1 MSINKCDLFMLES
14 EERYRHLVQM
24 LPDALVVFVDYDL
37 VFANDS
43 ALRLFK
49 AGKLEDVIGV
59 PIVQFLHPDY
69 LYCLP
74 AHVEYLLSEVGP
86 SNLQVKKLLRMD
98 GTAFEVEIKA
108 VAVTYDGKRGIQLL
122 IRDLSDRIR
131 MEASLNEKEKL
142 YKTVIENTVAGVFVA
157 QGDEITYT
165 NPHFA
170 EMYGYT
176 PEEFIHIRVRDLLDD
191 GDLRKIRHEVMDS
204 LSKGTTKI
212 HLRLKGRRK
221 DGSVMYIEGSS
232 SITTIEGEE
241 VMLGIVQ
248 DVTFKHEQEQ
258 QLRMTALMYQK
269 IIKFIPEAIVLTDD
283 GQVIYANK
291 LALELIGAKDGNDV
305 IGQNVINF
313 IHPTFQ
319 AKTTMRMDEIILS
332 EDIAPFTESI
342 VRCSDGRYVDVEISS
357 IRINDY
363 MGKNVLL
370 SVIRDLTNRKR
381 SEEMLVRSEKL
392 SVIGQLAAGVAH
404 EIRNPLTALK
414 GFTQLLKAKYDDHS
428 HYFDIMAGEIDR
440 INLIV
445 NEFMTLAK
453 PHFSQFSSGHI
464 EPIMQSV
471 LSILETQAILLNVEI
486 KVELGLEMPAV
497 YCNENQLK
505 QVFLNVI
512 KNAIEAMPGGG
523 VVDISAVLTAEND
536 ICIRIKDEGQGIPE
550 ELIAKI
556 GEPFVT
562 TKEKGTGLGLM
573 ISSRII
579 EAHNGTLHLYSKQN
593 EGTTI
598 EIILPAQDS
607 DQERLPGGAY
617 DAE

>member
-1 MSINKCDLFMLES
+1 MSLNKSDLLMLES

-24 LPDALVVFVDYDL
+24 LPDALVVFVDYRL

-49 AGKLEDVIGV
+49 AGRLENVIGV
-59 PIVQFLHPDY
+59 PIVQFVHPDY
-69 LYCLP
+69 LECIR
-74 AHVEYLLSEVGP
+74 AHVEKLLRESGP
-86 SNLQVKKLLRMD
+86 SNIQVKKLLGMD
-98 GTAFEVEIKA
+98 GTAIDVEIKA

-122 IRDLSDRIR
+122 IRDLSDRMR
-131 MEASLNEKEKL
+131 MEASLNEKEQL
-142 YKTVIENTVAGVFVA
+142 YKTLVENTVAGVFVA
-157 QGDEITYT
+157 SGDSISYM

-170 EMYGYT
+170 EIFGYT
-176 PEEFIHIRVRDLLDD
+176 PEEFIHLKVQDLLEDV
-191 GDLRKIRHEVMDS
+191 DLNRIKHEV
-204 LSKGTTKI
+204 KE
-212 HLRLKGRRK
+212 RLGQNKTMFQLKMKGRRK
-221 DGSVMYIEGSS
+221 DGSIMYLEGSS
-232 SITTIEGEE
+232 SLTTLNGEE
-241 VMLGIVQ
+241 IMLGIVQ
-248 DVTFKHEQEQ
+248 DVTFKQEQEQ
-258 QLRMTALMYQK
+258 QLRMSALMYQK
-269 IIKFIPEAIVLTDD
+269 IIKFIPEAIVLTDN
-283 GQVIYANK
+283 GQVVYANK
-291 LALELIGAKDGNDV
+291 LALKLIGIKDGNDV
-305 IGQNVINF
+305 IGQNVLDY
-313 IHPTFQ
+313 IHPTYRE
-319 AKTTMRMDEIILS
+319 KTMMRMDEIMLS
-332 EDIAPFTESI
+332 EEIAPFTESI
-342 VRCSDGRYVDVEISS
+342 VRCVDGRFVDVEISS

-370 SVIRDLTNRKR
+370 SVIRDLTNRKQ

-414 GFTQLLKAKYDDHS
+414 GFTQLLQTKYDDHS

-453 PHFSQFSSGHI
+453 PHFSQFNSGYI
-464 EPIMQSV
+464 EPILQSV

-486 KVELGLEMPAV
+486 KVKLEPELPAV
-497 YCNENQLK
+497 FCNENQLK

-512 KNAIEAMPGGG
+512 KNAIEAMHGGG
-523 VVDISAVLTAEND
+523 VVEISAVLVTDSD

-550 ELIAKI
+550 ELIARI

-562 TKEKGTGLGLM
+562 TKENGTGLGLM

-579 EAHNGTLHLYSKQN
+579 EAHNGTLHLFSKQN

-598 EIILPAQDS
+598 EIRLPAQDL
-607 DQERLPGGAY
+607 QE
-617 DAE
+617 

>member
-59 PIVQFLHPDY
+59 PIVQFVHPDY

-204 LSKGTTKI
+204 ISKGTTKI

-241 VMLGIVQ
+241 VM
-248 DVTFKHEQEQ
+248 
-258 QLRMTALMYQK
+258 
-269 IIKFIPEAIVLTDD
+269 
-283 GQVIYANK
+283 
-291 LALELIGAKDGNDV
+291 
-305 IGQNVINF
+305 
-313 IHPTFQ
+313 
-319 AKTTMRMDEIILS
+319 
-332 EDIAPFTESI
+332 
-342 VRCSDGRYVDVEISS
+342 
-357 IRINDY
+357 
-363 MGKNVLL
+363 
-370 SVIRDLTNRKR
+370 
-381 SEEMLVRSEKL
+381 
-392 SVIGQLAAGVAH
+392 
-404 EIRNPLTALK
+404 
-414 GFTQLLKAKYDDHS
+414 
-428 HYFDIMAGEIDR
+428 
-440 INLIV
+440 
-445 NEFMTLAK
+445 
-453 PHFSQFSSGHI
+453 
-464 EPIMQSV
+464 
-471 LSILETQAILLNVEI
+471 
-486 KVELGLEMPAV
+486 
-497 YCNENQLK
+497 
-505 QVFLNVI
+505 
-512 KNAIEAMPGGG
+512 
-523 VVDISAVLTAEND
+523 
-536 ICIRIKDEGQGIPE
+536 
-550 ELIAKI
+550 
-556 GEPFVT
+556 
-562 TKEKGTGLGLM
+562 
-573 ISSRII
+573 
-579 EAHNGTLHLYSKQN
+579 
-593 EGTTI
+593 
-598 EIILPAQDS
+598 
-607 DQERLPGGAY
+607 
-617 DAE
+617 